1 MSATNA
7 IKEDIIQL
15 QILQAAQQLFQKHGI
30 QKVNMDDVAKAI
42 GKGRSSLYYY
52 FKSKEEIF
60 EAVIDAE
67 IRDILNEIGRAME
80 KADGV
85 GEKIRA
91 FCTAKIRVARKRQS
105 FFQALE
111 MGMNA
116 DEMSRYAQKKQ
127 EMNRRMISEETALL
141 RRELGGGMAAEGHTR
156 SAGAETRAVAD
167 QRLDMVI
174 FVLLSSLRGLKQQ
187 MFVANDFTNM
197 DAAIDTLT
205 RMTVRELWRE

>member
-1 MSATNA
+1 MNT

-15 QILQAAQQLFQKHGI
+15 QILQAAQQLFQKHGF
-30 QKVNMDDVAKAI
+30 QKVSMDDVAKAI

-52 FKSKEEIF
+52 YKSKDEIF

-67 IRDILNEIGRAME
+67 IKDILNEIGRAME

-91 FCTAKIRVARKRQS
+91 FCTAKIRIARIRQP

-111 MGMNA
+111 AGMNA
-116 DEMSRYAQKKQ
+116 DEMSRYAQKKLDF
-127 EMNRRMISEETALL
+127 NKRMIKEETALVRQAL
-141 RRELGGGMAAEGHTR
+141 ADGTTAREGVDT
-156 SAGAETRAVAD
+156 
-167 QRLDMVI
+167 VI
-174 FVLLSSLRGLKQQ
+174 FVLLGSLRGLKQQ
-187 MFVANDFTNM
+187 MFLANDFTHM

-205 RMTVRELWRE
+205 RMTVQELRYKDFFYLLFDNLSNNVESSK